1 MRHYQLLTINYT
13 QLVGFSLP
21 SVNRVK
27 SAIADV
33 MFCRYIAYLW
43 IIHVNNNSQNAEITR
58 KILTILTTS
67 MGTLGNY
74 SVEFS
79 V

>member
-1 MRHYQLLTINYT
+1 MPQADYYPNGNNSACGTLHSYTLTSY

-33 MFCRYIAYLW
+33 IFCRYIACLG
-43 IIHVNNNSQNAEITR
+43 IIHLNNRPQNAKIT
-58 KILTILTTS
+58 L
-67 MGTLGNY
+67 N
-74 SVEFS
+74 F
-79 V
+79 